1 MATEKKYLDLQGL
14 QHLKEQKVLVKHPD
28 TTKVTAAAVKVGH
41 DADGHVELGGAILP
55 SDIGAVPV
63 ERKINNKPLSADVTL
78 GVSDISGAVPNTRT
92 IAGIDLKDDI
102 TKDELRTQ
110 LGITGAMHFA
120 GTTTTALTDGAT
132 TNPIQ
137 VNSKSYTAIAG
148 DVVLYSGKEF
158 IWTGSAW
165 EVLGDEG
172 SYALKTRTITA
183 GTWLTG
189 GGDLTA
195 DRTIS
200 HAQHEDGA
208 KTAAPVKVGH
218 DAYGHVVLGG
228 ALGTANAGT
237 HKHTITASVPASKF
251 VDTVTPTSKKIS
263 LNPTT
268 DTFIKSYPG
277 VTSKL
282 VTTTITGTN
291 GTVTASKATAGT
303 AKDVAKAGTAVVYGK
318 ANVGEAKTVATRAS
332 AATTVGNANVG
343 TEISILG
350 IDSSTTAT
358 ASKATKGSAVS
369 VATTD
374 TAKTVATLTNA
385 NLVVG
390 NANVGA
396 SATVATSVKSA
407 TATATTTA
415 YTASYANECLTLGPA
430 TVSVTPT
437 VELNTTSV
445 TSAASAST
453 KLSSAI
459 GTTSVTPAKSNGT
472 ITPYTF
478 SDVTVPV
485 AAASA
490 TAFTPAAASSTT
502 IWGVGGTTSITPA
515 VAAPDTQTIIP
526 AVSNGTITPYTFEDI
541 TAAKVASTATTI
553 ATGALATDGSGATI
567 LTGLGTATTGSAIK
581 TATIQSGTTGD
592 IDVVT
597 SVSSAK
603 NTAAVSITASSS
615 DAGEHNHDVI

>member
-28 TTKVTAAAVKVGH
+28 TTKVTPAAVKVGH
-41 DADGHVELGGAILP
+41 DADGHVVLGGGILP
-55 SDIGAVPV
+55 SDIGAAVPSDIGDATIKI
-63 ERKINNKPLSADVTL
+63 KINGVEKDFTTNQKTNETLEWSLSDL
-78 GVSDISGAVPNTRT
+78 GLTA
-92 IAGIDLKDDI
+92 
-102 TKDELRTQ
+102 
-110 LGITGAMHFA
+110 AMHFI
-120 GTTTTALTDGAT
+120 GTSLTALQDGSTTSSIKVKQHNTDT
-132 TNPIQ
+132 TGVSHN
-137 VNSKSYTAIAG
+137 AADG
-148 DVVLYSGKEF
+148 DVVLYNGKEF
-158 IWTGSAW
+158 VFSKLANAW
-165 EVLGDEG
+165 YELGDQG
-172 SYALKTRTITA
+172 SHALNTITINGD
-183 GTWLTG
+183 GTYITG
-189 GGDLTA
+189 GGNLTA
-195 DRTIS
+195 NRTLS
-200 HAQHEDGA
+200 H
-208 KTAAPVKVGH
+208 KTYTAATEAAVKVGR
-218 DAYGHVVLGG
+218 DAGGHVVIGG

-251 VDTVTPTSKKIS
+251 VDTVTPTSTKIS

-303 AKDVAKAGTAVVYGK
+303 AVSVAKAGTAVVYGT
-318 ANVGEAKTVATRAS
+318 ANVGTAKTVATRAS

-350 IDSSTTAT
+350 IDGSTT
-358 ASKATKGSAVS
+358 ASKAKAGTAVN

-374 TAKTVATLTNA
+374 TAKTVATLTDA

-407 TATATTTA
+407 TATTTA
-415 YTASYANECLTLGPA
+415 MKATYDAANECLSFAVG
-430 TVSVTPT
+430 SVTPT
-437 VELNTTSV
+437 VTLNTTSV
-445 TSAASAST
+445 TSASSSST

-526 AVSNGTITPYTFEDI
+526 AVSNGTITPYTFTDV
-541 TAAKVASTATTI
+541 TAAKVASSATTL
-553 ATGALATDGSGATI
+553 ATGALATDGAGATI

-581 TATIQSGTTGD
+581 TATIQANASTGD
-592 IDVVT
+592 ITVVS

-615 DAGEHNHDVI
+615 DAGSHNHEVQ

>member
-41 DADGHVELGGAILP
+41 DANGHVELGGAILP

-63 ERKINNKPLSADVTL
+63 ERKVNNKPLSADITL

-200 HAQHEDGA
+200 HDQHEDGA

-251 VDTVTPTSKKIS
+251 VDTVTPTSTKIS

-303 AKDVAKAGTAVVYGK
+303 AVVYGT
-318 ANVGEAKTVATRAS
+318 ADVDTAVTGIAK
-332 AATTVGNANVG
+332 VG
-343 TEISILG
+343 TQITYG
-350 IDSSTTAT
+350 
-358 ASKATKGSAVS
+358 G
-369 VATTD
+369 
-374 TAKTVATLTNA
+374 
-385 NLVVG
+385 
-390 NANVGA
+390 ANVGA
-396 SATVATSVKSA
+396 TSTVATSVKSA

-415 YTASYANECLTLGPA
+415 YTASYAGECLTLSPA

-437 VELNTTSV
+437 VTLNTTSV
-445 TSAASAST
+445 TSAEASSLKAYVC
-453 KLSSAI
+453 AD
-459 GTTSVTPAKSNGT
+459 GTGVSITPAKAADT
-472 ITPYTF
+472 TRKITPYTF
-478 SDVTVPV
+478 TDV
-485 AAASA
+485 
-490 TAFTPAAASSTT
+490 
-502 IWGVGGTTSITPA
+502 
-515 VAAPDTQTIIP
+515 
-526 AVSNGTITPYTFEDI
+526 
-541 TAAKVASTATTI
+541 TAAKVASSATTI
-553 ATGALATDGSGATI
+553 ATGALATDGSGASI
-567 LTGLGTATTGSAIK
+567 LTGLGTASTGSAIK
-581 TATIQSGTTGD
+581 TATIQANASTGD
-592 IDVVT
+592 VTVVS

-615 DAGEHNHDVI
+615 DAGEHNHEVI